1 VVRNTGTTVLV
12 RGMNLP
18 TEYLHAM
25 DAMNDRGALPR
36 IPRSINAFGFPL
48 EGVKSRYVEVD
59 GQPYLY
65 IVNLRKQPIECN
77 LAGSMQTGTNV
88 LDRQA
93 VSFPR
98 TLQPLKPML
107 IALDKDSNSVTVA
120 AQ

>member
-1 VVRNTGTTVLV
+1 
-12 RGMNLP
+12 
-18 TEYLHAM
+18 
-25 DAMNDRGALPR
+25 
-36 IPRSINAFGFPL
+36 
-48 EGVKSRYVEVD
+48 
-59 GQPYLY
+59 
-65 IVNLRKQPIECN
+65 
-77 LAGSMQTGTNV
+77 V